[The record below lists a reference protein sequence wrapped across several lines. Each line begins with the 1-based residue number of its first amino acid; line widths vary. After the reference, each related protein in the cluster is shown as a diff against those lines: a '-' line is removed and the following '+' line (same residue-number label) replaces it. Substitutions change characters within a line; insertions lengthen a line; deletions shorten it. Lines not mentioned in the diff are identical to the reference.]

1 MATGSAFNIAVNRR
15 IHLNWGKSIR
25 VVFFCTFGFSPV
37 TSSAISYY
45 RSFDGTGNNQVQED
59 LGSVGEYFLRG
70 SPSAPDFTATAYMD
84 GVAAP
89 ARSNSPNP
97 REISNTLSVQTQ
109 NIPSSRGL
117 SAMAWYWGQWIDHD
131 ITLTEVGN
139 TEYLPIGVPAGDPQF
154 DPPPGSGSETIDF
167 YRSVFDSTTGTDIMN
182 PRQQVNAITAW
193 IDASNVYGSD
203 AARALSLQELDSGG
217 NPTGRL
223 RLTSTSV
230 GVLLP
235 YNTTGLPNASLPMQ
249 DQTTLFLSGDVRA
262 NEQAGLTAMHTLF
275 LREHNRLA
283 DEISVTN
290 PSLSGEE
297 IYQQARKIVGAEL
310 QQITYYEFLPALLGS
325 DAIDPYT
332 GYDETVNPNISN
344 VFATAAFR
352 VGHTMLNPVLQRLN
366 DLGEIIPEGNLAL
379 RDAYFNPTNI
389 ESIGIEPYLKGA
401 SEMYSQEIDTRVV
414 EDVRSMLFGAPGHGG
429 LDLASLNI
437 QRGRDHGLLDYNS
450 LREIYGI
457 GRISD
462 FSEISSDPLIQA
474 AFETLYG
481 DVDTIDPWIGMLAED
496 PLMGASVGE
505 LTSAIISNQFER
517 LRDGDRFWFEW
528 DPFFTQLNP
537 EMLAEVRNTSLS
549 DIIRNNTTLTNLSS
563 NVFFTGS
570 IPEPITLSLIALG
583 LIGIGFRRYLVSRE
597 AYRSPRCSTTL
608 S

>member
-1 MATGSAFNIAVNRR
+1 MTTSSAFNIAVNRR
-15 IHLNWGKSIR
+15 ILFDWGKSIR
-25 VVFFCTFGFSPV
+25 VVVICTLGFSPV
-37 TSSAISYY
+37 TGSAISYY
-45 RSFDGTGNNQVQED
+45 RSFDGTGNNQVQDD
-59 LGSVGEYFLRG
+59 LGSVGVQFLRG
-70 SPSAPDFTATAYMD
+70 SPSAPDFTATGYVD

-89 ARSNSPNP
+89 ARSSSPSP
-97 REISNTLSVQTQ
+97 REISNTLSAQTQ
-109 NIPSSRGL
+109 NMPSSRGI

-131 ITLTEVGN
+131 ITLTEVGD

-154 DPPPGSGSETIDF
+154 DPPPGSGSETINF
-167 YRSVFDSTTGTDIMN
+167 YRSVYDSTTGTDIMN

-217 NPTGRL
+217 SPTGRL
-223 RLTSTSV
+223 KFTSTSV
-230 GVLLP
+230 GDLLP

-275 LREHNRLA
+275 MREHNRLA
-283 DEISVTN
+283 DKIAAIN
-290 PSLSGEE
+290 PLFSGEE

-325 DAIDPYT
+325 DTIDPYT

-344 VFATAAFR
+344 VFSTAAFR

-366 DLGEIIPEGNLAL
+366 DLEEIIPDGNLAL
-379 RDAYFNPTNI
+379 RDAYFNPVNI

-414 EDVRSMLFGAPGHGG
+414 EDVRSMLFGVPGHGG

-450 LREIYGI
+450 LREIYGL
-457 GRISD
+457 GRITD
-462 FSEISSDPLIQA
+462 FTEISSDPLIQA

-481 DVDTIDPWIGMLAED
+481 DVDNIDPWIGMLAED
-496 PLMGASVGE
+496 HLAEASVGE
-505 LTSAIISNQFER
+505 LTSAIISDQFKR

-528 DPFFTQLNP
+528 DPFFKQLHP
-537 EMLAEVRNTSLS
+537 ELLAEVRNTTLS
-549 DIIRNNTTLTNLSS
+549 DIIRNNTNLTNLSS

-570 IPEPITLSLIALG
+570 VPEPATLSLMGLG
-583 LIGIGFRRYLVSRE
+583 LAGIGYRRYFVKRV
-597 AYRSPRCSTTL
+597 A
-608 S
+608 